1 MSTQLLLGTILV
13 VARLGLLSSYLS
25 AFPQLR
31 SLMPLRTELKYQLPV
46 TLTESVPVPDAF
58 EYGGTADAFDY
69 GGTADA
75 FDYGGTAIDEGLG
88 TAKDPTASADQIR
101 EKPGAWLPFIV
112 ISSNDDEFPLELTVA
127 GSTYVVWRNPL
138 DRDNAE
144 NKGYSIMLDKCPHR
158 FAPLSQGRV
167 DTITGCIECPYRKL
181 IPCYVLSS
189 CTTT

>member
-46 TLTESVPVPDAF
+46 TLTESVPVP
-58 EYGGTADAFDY
+58 
-69 GGTADA
+69 DA

>member
-58 EYGGTADAFDY
+58 EY